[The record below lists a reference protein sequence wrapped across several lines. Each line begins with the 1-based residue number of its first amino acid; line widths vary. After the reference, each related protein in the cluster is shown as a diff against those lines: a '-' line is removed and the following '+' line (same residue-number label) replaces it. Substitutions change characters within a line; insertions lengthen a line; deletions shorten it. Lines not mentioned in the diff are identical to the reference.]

1 VTAQPDSP
9 APVTLVVVDDSTTQR
24 RFIRTALADDPML
37 EVVGEARTGRDA
49 IALVE
54 RLRPSV
60 VLMDLHLPVMD
71 GIQAIER
78 IMATRPTPIVVYSS
92 FVDGV
97 DRDNSA
103 SAYAAGAVD
112 VISKPGPHDNGR
124 LEAYGDVLR
133 QRLKVAG
140 RVRVI
145 THPRGRL
152 GMSGTALTTLRLSP
166 TTDPSGGRARAT
178 ERREQSAARG
188 ARSRARSGS
197 QTGSI
202 DPHDHRQVKVLAVGA
217 STGGPQALATLLS
230 GLSPTTSAAIVVV
243 QHMADGFIE
252 GLAAWLNDICP
263 LPVGLGESGKRMAAG
278 TVTIAPGGVNLVVH
292 HRLRLTTHEPEP
304 GQYHVPG
311 IDATF
316 GSVAEVYGAAAVG
329 VLLTGMGRDGALG
342 LKRMRDYGALTLVQ
356 DESTSAVYGMPAA
369 AMSAGAVDVQLPL
382 PEICSAVYRLL
393 ETGELSTESDG
404 AS

>member
-1 VTAQPDSP
+1 
-9 APVTLVVVDDSTTQR
+9 
-24 RFIRTALADDPML
+24 
-37 EVVGEARTGRDA
+37 
-49 IALVE
+49 
-54 RLRPSV
+54 
-60 VLMDLHLPVMD
+60 MD

-97 DRDNSA
+97 DRANAA

-112 VISKPGPHDNGR
+112 VIAKPGPHDSGR
-124 LEAYGDVLR
+124 LEAYAEVLR

-152 GMSGTALTTLRLSP
+152 GMPSKTVTTLRL
-166 TTDPSGGRARAT
+166 DGGAPGKA
-178 ERREQSAARG
+178 G
-188 ARSRARSGS
+188 NRARSGESS
-197 QTGSI
+197 QRVVTRNARAARTL
-202 DPHDHRQVKVLAVGA
+202 DRLEARQVKVLAVGA

-230 GLSPTTSAAIVVV
+230 GLSPQTSAAIVVV
-243 QHMADGFIE
+243 QHMADGFME
-252 GLAAWLNDICP
+252 GLTTWLDDVCP
-263 LPVGLGESGKRMAAG
+263 LPVVLGANGRRMAPG
-278 TVTIAPGGVNLVVH
+278 TVTIAPSGLNLVVH
-292 HRLRLTTHEPEP
+292 DRLRITTHSPEP

-316 GSVAEVYGAAAVG
+316 SSVAEAYGSAAIG

-342 LKRMRDYGALTLVQ
+342 LKRMRDYGALTLGQ

-369 AMSAGAVDVQLPL
+369 AMSADAVDVQLPL
-382 PEICSAVYRLL
+382 PEICAAVYWLLESAVPTSG
-393 ETGELSTESDG
+393 TGG
-404 AS
+404 AT